1 MDVRQLQYFIAAAKA
16 ESFSKAADRMHVSQS
31 ALGSQIRNLEQE
43 LGGDLFERHSRGTEL
58 TPSGKVLLTYAE
70 EIIEKIQLAKDA
82 MATSREARD
91 CNVVV
96 GMTSTV
102 SCILAAPLLYRISEK
117 HPEIRLTVVE
127 EKSDALIEKV
137 ATRDI
142 TLALGFNSHHVDGVR
157 WEPVLEEHLYF
168 VENAAF
174 GKQNGGEIT
183 LAEVTRHRLALPSIP
198 AVVRSVIEAEAAAQ
212 KLTLNVPYNVNSNS
226 LIRTLVAQ
234 RAAASIMPIAAV
246 RDQVEAGEFIAKRI
260 TPPVHRELYFMSS
273 ELQRPGRGATIIK
286 RELQLLMKI
295 EEKQGTTGWQPLQ
308 DREGAANRAYVA
320 GAATSLRGP
329 DPTSYRALATV

>member
-1 MDVRQLQYFIAAAKA
+1 MSTA
-16 ESFSKAADRMHVSQS
+16 
-31 ALGSQIRNLEQE
+31 
-43 LGGDLFERHSRGTEL
+43 
-58 TPSGKVLLTYAE
+58 SG
-70 EIIEKIQLAKDA
+70 
-82 MATSREARD
+82 
-91 CNVVV
+91 
-96 GMTSTV
+96 
-102 SCILAAPLLYRISEK
+102 
-117 HPEIRLTVVE
+117 
-127 EKSDALIEKV
+127 
-137 ATRDI
+137 
-142 TLALGFNSHHVDGVR
+142 

-260 TPPVHRELYFMSS
+260 TPPVQRELYFMSS

>member
-1 MDVRQLQYFIAAAKA
+1 MDVRQLQYFIAAARS

-58 TPSGKVLLTYAE
+58 TASGKVLLAYAE

-82 MATSREARD
+82 MTSTREATD

-102 SCILAAPLLYRISEK
+102 SCVLAAPLLYRIGEK
-117 HPEIRLTVVE
+117 HPEIRLAVVE

-137 ATRDI
+137 ASRDI
-142 TLALGFNSHHVDGVR
+142 TLALGFNSHHIDGVR

-168 VENAAF
+168 VESAAF

-183 LAEVTRHRLALPSIP
+183 LAEATRHRLALPGVP
-198 AVVRSVIEAEAAAQ
+198 AVVRSVIEAAAAAQ
-212 KLTLNVPYNVNSNS
+212 NLTLNVPYNVNSNA

-260 TPPVHRELYFMSS
+260 TPSVHRELYFMSS
-273 ELQRPGRGATIIK
+273 DLQRAGRGAAIIK
-286 RELQLLMKI
+286 RELQLLMKM

-320 GAATSLRGP
+320 GTPASARNP
-329 DPTSYRALATV
+329 DLAVHRSLATA